1 MNSRERMAHAMH
13 RDALPDRVPV
23 MCQLA
28 IGHYFLN
35 TGLSPI
41 DIWFTSEGFAEALVM
56 LQRRYR
62 FDGILIN
69 LPGRPPNLLDQVA
82 RVIRRTPTATR

>member
-1 MNSRERMAHAMH
+1 MNSRARMARAMH

-69 LPGRPPNLLDQVA
+69 LPGRLPICLT
-82 RVIRRTPTATR
+82 RWRGWRRTPTA

>member
-1 MNSRERMAHAMH
+1 MNGRERIALAMRH
-13 RDALPDRVPV
+13 RLPDRVPV

-28 IGHYFLN
+28 LGHYFLN
-35 TGLSPI
+35 TPLKPHE
-41 DIWFTSEGFAEALVM
+41 IWFTSEGFAEALVQ

-69 LPGRPPNLLDQVA
+69 LPGRPAGLLDQVQSIA
-82 RVIRRTPTATR
+82 ETDDA